1 MNAMSFDKSLFSLVA
16 INHADGAETRIFTNA
31 SLCVELLHRSVAG
44 SSARFEYSAEQAFA
58 LSKSIAEHAAW
69 ILGGANG
76 QGPKRY
82 VDEGNSAYVCGMRS
96 LDGKLQFEALIG
108 NPDQPVP
115 AALQTFMI
123 DAESGKGVALGL
135 VAAAI
140 ELLTVEAAS
149 DGMLG

>member
-1 MNAMSFDKSLFSLVA
+1 MNAMSFDKSLFNLVA
-16 INHADGAETRIFTNA
+16 IRHPDGAETRIFTNA
-31 SLCVELLHRSVAG
+31 SLCVELMHTAVAG
-44 SSARFEYSAEQAFA
+44 GSARFEYSAAQAFE
-58 LSKSIAEHAAW
+58 LSQSIAEHAAW
-69 ILGGANG
+69 ILGGRSG

-82 VDEGNSAYVCGMRS
+82 VDEGNQAYVCGMRS
-96 LDGKLQFEALIG
+96 MDGKLQFEALIG
-108 NPDQPVP
+108 NPDQPRP
-115 AALQTFMI
+115 AMLQSFTI